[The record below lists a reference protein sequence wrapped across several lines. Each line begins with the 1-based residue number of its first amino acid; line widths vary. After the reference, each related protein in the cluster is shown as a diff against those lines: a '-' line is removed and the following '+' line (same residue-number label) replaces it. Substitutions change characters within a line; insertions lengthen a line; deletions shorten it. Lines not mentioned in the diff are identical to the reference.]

1 MALKSPKTTMHLDR
15 KKLQTTTNVEVIFNT
30 LSTYYGP
37 VSWQPR
43 YDGISELIF
52 TVLTQHTS
60 DRNAER
66 AFQKLVNHYHIANYS
81 DWIKVANT
89 EVEEIEPLIRSGGL
103 SNIKARRIK
112 DILLNLLQRYSSFDL
127 DFLKEL
133 PLEEAKRR
141 LNELPGVGPK
151 TAAVVLCFA
160 FGMPA
165 FPVDTHI
172 HRVTKRLGLITTQT
186 SADQAHA
193 KLEKIIPPR
202 LIFPFHVYLITH
214 GRQLC
219 KARKPLCIS
228 CPVNIKCPSSTYA
241 NNARFSSPVKVVQ

>member
-1 MALKSPKTTMHLDR
+1 MALKTPKTTVHLGR
-15 KKLQTTTNVEVIFNT
+15 KSLQTTNNVKVIYDA

-37 VSWQPR
+37 VRWQPR

-60 DRNAER
+60 DQNAER
-66 AFQKLVNHYHIANYS
+66 AFQKLVDYYRIATYP
-81 DWIKVANT
+81 DWIKVANAS
-89 EVEEIEPLIRSGGL
+89 VENIEPLIRSGGL
-103 SNIKARRIK
+103 SNIKAQRIK
-112 DILLNLLQRYSSFDL
+112 DILLHILHRYSSFNL

-133 PLEEAKRR
+133 PLEEAKQI
-141 LNELPGVGPK
+141 LGKLPGVGPK
-151 TAAVVLCFA
+151 TTAVVLCFA

-172 HRVTKRLGLITTQT
+172 HRVTKRLGLITSKT
-186 SADQAHA
+186 SADQAHT

-214 GRQLC
+214 GRQIC
-219 KARKPLCIS
+219 KARKPLCAS
-228 CPVNIKCPSSTYA
+228 CPVNIKCPSSTDTSTF
-241 NNARFSSPVKVVQ
+241 RFSRPTKVVQ